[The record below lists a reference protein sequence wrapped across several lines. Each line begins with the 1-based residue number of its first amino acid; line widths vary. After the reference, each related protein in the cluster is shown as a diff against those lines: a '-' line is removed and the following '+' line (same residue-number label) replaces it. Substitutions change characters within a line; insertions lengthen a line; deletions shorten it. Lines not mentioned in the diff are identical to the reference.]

1 MYPTLKKNSETGES
15 VLVGEVIWLENSTYD
30 QEYLRGRAYGCRKP
44 GEKTT
49 TGAGGVDYFVTK
61 YPNDILTN
69 AEYQELKLQTQARI
83 ASFKKTV

>member
-1 MYPTLKKNSETGES
+1 MYPTLKKNSETGEC
-15 VLVGEVIWLENSTYD
+15 VLVGEVIWLECTTWD

-49 TGAGGVDYFVTK
+49 ATYDVFTNK